1 MAFPLRTGSRAV
13 DLATA
18 RGSAPVT
25 PLLAS
30 AGVSVTGDGA
40 FQVAA
45 PLLAVSLTRDP
56 LAVSTVT
63 AAFYLPWLIAG
74 LPAGALADRWPR
86 RRVMLAADLV
96 RACLIGLLAVL
107 VATGHAGLL
116 LLVAV
121 VLLTGIAGCF
131 FDASSQA
138 VIPTLVGRDKDM
150 LAKVNG
156 RYWSIDTV
164 GRSLL
169 GPSGGSLAFAAGR
182 FLPFAGDAL
191 SFGAS
196 ALFISRLPSMPAAG
210 KPQPLL
216 TAIREGLAHLRGNPQ
231 LRQLAAT
238 MAAYNFAYNL
248 AMATFVLYAT
258 GPLHVADSEYGVL
271 LALGALGGI
280 GAGWY
285 AARITRDLSHRQTMV
300 LATALQGVAWLGV
313 VTVRAPIAIA
323 GFLGLIGAASTL
335 ISVAA
340 SSARAALTPDHLL
353 GRVVSAFR
361 LFGIG
366 AAGLGALTGGLAARQ
381 SDLRTPLWAA
391 VAVLFVTV
399 AAWRPWRLT
408 GPATAPAEAQT
419 PAHTPAHVPARTATP
434 AATHAPAHTAAH
446 TLTPTATRNAT
457 ATASTTYST

>member
-1 MAFPLRTGSRAV
+1 MAVSLRSGSRAV

-18 RGSAPVT
+18 RDAASLT
-25 PLLAS
+25 PLLA
-30 AGVSVTGDGA
+30 ATGVSVTGDGA

-45 PLLAVSLTRDP
+45 PLLAATLTRDP

-86 RRVMLAADLV
+86 RRVMLTADLV

-107 VATGHAGLL
+107 VFTGHAGLL

-121 VLLTGIAGCF
+121 ILLTGIAGCF

-138 VIPTLVGRDKDM
+138 VIPTLAGRDKEV

-182 FLPFAGDAL
+182 FLPFFGDAL
-191 SFGAS
+191 SFAAS
-196 ALFISRLPSMPAAG
+196 ALCIGRLPRMPAAG

-216 TAIREGLAHLRGNPQ
+216 AAIREGLAHLRGSAQ
-231 LRQLAAT
+231 LRELAAT
-238 MAAYNFAYNL
+238 MAAYNFAYNV

-258 GPLHVADSEYGVL
+258 GPLHIADSRYGLL

-280 GAGWY
+280 ATGWR
-285 AARITRDLSHRQTMV
+285 AARITRNLNHRQTMA
-300 LATALQGVAWLGV
+300 LATALQALAWLGIA
-313 VTVRAPIAIA
+313 TVHAPIAIA

-366 AAGLGALTGGLAARQ
+366 AAGLGALTGGLVARQ

-391 VAVLFVTV
+391 VTLLVLTV
-399 AAWRPWRLT
+399 AAHRPWRRL
-408 GPATAPAEAQT
+408 
-419 PAHTPAHVPARTATP
+419 VPSP
-434 AATHAPAHTAAH
+434 
-446 TLTPTATRNAT
+446 L
-457 ATASTTYST
+457 

>member
-1 MAFPLRTGSRAV
+1 MAVSLRSGSRAV
-13 DLATA
+13 DLAAARDTA
-18 RGSAPVT
+18 PIT

-30 AGVSVTGDGA
+30 TGVSVTGDGA

-96 RACLIGLLAVL
+96 RACLVGLLAVL

-121 VLLTGIAGCF
+121 VLLTGVCGLF

-138 VIPTLVGRDKDM
+138 VIPTLAGRDKDV

-182 FLPFAGDAL
+182 SLPFVGDAL
-191 SFGAS
+191 SFAVS
-196 ALFISRLPSMPAAG
+196 ALFISRLPRMPAAG
-210 KPQPLL
+210 TKQPLL
-216 TAIREGLAHLRGNPQ
+216 TAIREGLAHLRRTPQ
-231 LRQLAAT
+231 LRRLAAT

-258 GPLHVADSEYGVL
+258 GPLHIAASGYGIL

-280 GAGWY
+280 ATGWR
-285 AARITRDLSHRQTMV
+285 AARITRNLNHVQTMT
-300 LATALQGVAWLGV
+300 LATALQAAAWLGIA
-313 VTVRAPIAIA
+313 TVHAPIAIA
-323 GFLGLIGAASTL
+323 GFLGVIGGASTL
-335 ISVAA
+335 VSVAA
-340 SSARAALTPDHLL
+340 SSSRAALTPDHLL

-366 AAGLGALTGGLAARQ
+366 AAGLGALAGGLTAQQ

-391 VAVLFVTV
+391 VALLTLTV
-399 AAWRPWRLT
+399 AAHRPWRRS
-408 GPATAPAEAQT
+408 
-419 PAHTPAHVPARTATP
+419 VPAA
-434 AATHAPAHTAAH
+434 
-446 TLTPTATRNAT
+446 LTPPRGAA
-457 ATASTTYST
+457 APQ

>member
-1 MAFPLRTGSRAV
+1 M
-13 DLATA
+13 DLSTA
-18 RGSAPVT
+18 RDAAPVT
-25 PLLAS
+25 PLLAA

-63 AAFYLPWLIAG
+63 AAFYLPWLLAG

-86 RRVMLAADLV
+86 RRVMLTADLV
-96 RACLIGLLAVL
+96 RVCLIGLLAVL
-107 VATGHAGLL
+107 VSTGHAGLL

-121 VLLTGIAGCF
+121 ILLTGIAGCF

-138 VIPTLVGRDKDM
+138 VIPTLAGRDKEM

-169 GPSGGSLAFAAGR
+169 GPSSGSVAFAAGR
-182 FLPFAGDAL
+182 SLPFIGDAL
-191 SFGAS
+191 SFAVS
-196 ALFISRLPSMPAAG
+196 ALCISRLPRMPAAG
-210 KPQPLL
+210 TPQPLL
-216 TAIREGLAHLRGNPQ
+216 TAIREGLAHLRSTPQ
-231 LRQLAAT
+231 LRELAAT

-248 AMATFVLYAT
+248 AMATFVLYVT
-258 GPLHVADSEYGVL
+258 GPLGVADSEYGIL

-280 GAGWY
+280 VTGWRAAG
-285 AARITRDLSHRQTMV
+285 ITRNMSHRQTMT
-300 LATALQGVAWLGV
+300 LATALQAVSWLGIA
-313 VTVRAPIAIA
+313 TVHAPLAIA
-323 GFLGLIGAASTL
+323 GFLGLIGAASSL

-340 SSARAALTPDHLL
+340 SSARATLTPDHLL

-366 AAGLGALTGGLAARQ
+366 AAGLGALAGGLTAQQ

-391 VAVLFVTV
+391 VTLLVLTV
-399 AAWRPWRLT
+399 AAQRPWRRPVLT
-408 GPATAPAEAQT
+408 T
-419 PAHTPAHVPARTATP
+419 
-434 AATHAPAHTAAH
+434 
-446 TLTPTATRNAT
+446 
-457 ATASTTYST
+457 S